1 MEDGPAQ
8 ASPRRKI
15 KTACSLHDDHPQ
27 ETETMAF
34 PYRPLACALSI
45 AAAFAYQT
53 ASAETVKVAVI
64 DAFSGP
70 MSPISSNILNS
81 FQFIAEK
88 ANKEKWAG
96 DNTLQFVGF
105 DNKLSPQESLS
116 QLKSAID
123 QGYRYIAQG
132 NGSAVALAL
141 VDAVN
146 KHNERNPGKE
156 VVFLNYSAIDP
167 DLTNSK
173 CSFWHFRFDA
183 NSDMKMEGL
192 TSYMAKDQ
200 AIKKVYIIGQNYSFG
215 HQVTRAAKDYL
226 KRKRPDIQIVGD
238 DLHPIAQVKDFSPY
252 IAKIKASGADTVVTG
267 NWGADLALLIKA
279 AKDADLKANFY
290 TYYAATSG
298 VPTAMGA
305 AGADHVKQVAYWNVN
320 NDGFVGSDIANG
332 FKQKFNDDFYV
343 MDTYTVVSMLSKAI
357 KDAKTA
363 DPVKVAFA
371 MEGMKVKSL
380 NGEVEM
386 RKSDHQ
392 VQQPLVIATWVKTNG
407 KDVKYDQEN
416 TGYGW
421 RTDQKIDT
429 YVAAQP
435 SSCQMKR
442 PGA

>member
-1 MEDGPAQ
+1 
-8 ASPRRKI
+8 
-15 KTACSLHDDHPQ
+15 
-27 ETETMAF
+27 MAF

-305 AGADHVKQVAYWNVN
+305 AGADHVKQVGYWNVN

-357 KDAKTA
+357 KDGKSI

-407 KDVKYDQEN
+407 KDIKYDQEN